1 MPQLGPGEVL
11 LKVNVA
17 SICGT
22 DVKVLHR
29 TLQGQ
34 PAGEFIMGHEYAG
47 TVAALGPGVN
57 EFQIGERVAVEV
69 HKGCD
74 RCENCIKGWYTSC
87 LNYGDLAKGHRAKGL
102 TCDGGFAEYAVNH
115 INTLYR
121 LPDNLTLEQACMVTT
136 AASPLWAIDL
146 MGGYVAGETVLVLGP
161 GPIGLIA
168 VQLCKALGAERVILS
183 GTRDSRLEI
192 GKQYGADFTINVRK
206 ENLADRVREITQGK
220 GADSVLECAGGPTSM
235 QEALENVKRGG
246 RIGVVAWYTGPVADG
261 YESRGSEQR
270 PHLRGTRRG
279 WNELR
284 PLASSHERGQDRGR
298 PDHHSSLHAGSD
310 SRSVPDL
317 RRADRQC
324 VEGDHP
330 HLRPSLKNPGSSIL
344 RRRNRRT
351 VIGADSGLL
360 TALALGAFAWDHAP
374 RRTLVIGM
382 PVTPQNC
389 LTSAS
394 SGAKDLGYFEEE
406 GINVDFAQF
415 ESSLQALRGGV
426 AGGLDILGAS
436 SEPVI
441 TAISRGAKIRSIFSY
456 AHRLTVVMAAQENIR
471 RPADLRGK
479 NLGIQEVGAFRE
491 VMTRAVLHS
500 AGLTPQDVITFP
512 CERRLIAALT
522 ANMIDRPSCTSTKRT
537 WRGQKEASLNSLV
550 RLGRSF
556 QLLLFGMIS
565 TS

>member
-1 MPQLGPGEVL
+1 MLIPTTMNAVVLHDAEDMRVEGRSVPELGPGEVL

-57 EFQIGERVAVEV
+57 EFEIGERVAVEV

-121 LPDNLTLEQACMVTT
+121 LPDNLTFEQACMVTT

-192 GKQYGADFTINVRK
+192 GQQHGADFTINVRN

-246 RIGVVAWYTGPVADG
+246 RIGVVAWYTGPVQMDMNLAVRSNVRI
-261 YESRGSEQR
+261 YAARGE
-270 PHLRGTRRG
+270 GG
-279 WNELR
+279 MNC
-284 PLASSHERGQDRGR
+284 GR
-298 PDHHSSLHAGSD
+298 S
-310 SRSVPDL
+310 
-317 RRADRQC
+317 
-324 VEGDHP
+324 
-330 HLRPSLKNPGSSIL
+330 
-344 RRRNRRT
+344 
-351 VIGADSGLL
+351 
-360 TALALGAFAWDHAP
+360 LALMSAGKIAADPIITHHF
-374 RRTLVIGM
+374 TLDQIH
-382 PVTPQNC
+382 
-389 LTSAS
+389 
-394 SGAKDLGYFEEE
+394 E
-406 GINVDFAQF
+406 
-415 ESSLQALRGGV
+415 
-426 AGGLDILGAS
+426 
-436 SEPVI
+436 
-441 TAISRGAKIRSIFSY
+441 
-456 AHRLTVVMAAQENIR
+456 
-471 RPADLRGK
+471 
-479 NLGIQEVGAFRE
+479 AFRTYVE
-491 VMTRAVLHS
+491 RIDNALKV
-500 AGLTPQDVITFP
+500 VIH
-512 CERRLIAALT
+512 I
-522 ANMIDRPSCTSTKRT
+522 
-537 WRGQKEASLNSLV
+537 
-550 RLGRSF
+550 
-556 QLLLFGMIS
+556 
-565 TS
+565 

>member
-1 MPQLGPGEVL
+1 MSIPTTMSAVVLHDADDMRVEERSVPELGPGEVL

-57 EFQIGERVAVEV
+57 EFEIGERVAVEV

-121 LPDNLTLEQACMVTT
+121 LPDNLTFEQACMVTT

-192 GKQYGADFTINVRK
+192 GQQHGADFTINVRN

-246 RIGVVAWYTGPVADG
+246 RIGVVAWYTGPVQMDMNLAVRSNVRI
-261 YESRGSEQR
+261 YAARGE
-270 PHLRGTRRG
+270 GG
-279 WNELR
+279 MNC
-284 PLASSHERGQDRGR
+284 GR
-298 PDHHSSLHAGSD
+298 S
-310 SRSVPDL
+310 
-317 RRADRQC
+317 
-324 VEGDHP
+324 
-330 HLRPSLKNPGSSIL
+330 
-344 RRRNRRT
+344 
-351 VIGADSGLL
+351 
-360 TALALGAFAWDHAP
+360 LALMSAGKIAADPIITHHF
-374 RRTLVIGM
+374 TLDQIH
-382 PVTPQNC
+382 
-389 LTSAS
+389 
-394 SGAKDLGYFEEE
+394 E
-406 GINVDFAQF
+406 
-415 ESSLQALRGGV
+415 
-426 AGGLDILGAS
+426 
-436 SEPVI
+436 
-441 TAISRGAKIRSIFSY
+441 
-456 AHRLTVVMAAQENIR
+456 
-471 RPADLRGK
+471 
-479 NLGIQEVGAFRE
+479 AFRTYVE
-491 VMTRAVLHS
+491 RIDNALKV
-500 AGLTPQDVITFP
+500 VIH
-512 CERRLIAALT
+512 I
-522 ANMIDRPSCTSTKRT
+522 
-537 WRGQKEASLNSLV
+537 
-550 RLGRSF
+550 
-556 QLLLFGMIS
+556 
-565 TS
+565 

>member
-1 MPQLGPGEVL
+1 MLIPTTMNAVVLHDADDMRVKERSVPQLGHGEVL

-57 EFQIGERVAVEV
+57 EFKIGERVAVEV

-121 LPDNLTLEQACMVTT
+121 LPDNLTFEQACMVTT

-146 MGGYVAGETVLVLGP
+146 MGGYLAGETVLVLGP

-183 GTRDSRLEI
+183 GTRDARLEI
-192 GKQYGADFTINVRK
+192 GKQHGADFTINVRK

-246 RIGVVAWYTGPVADG
+246 RIGVVAWYAGPVQMDMNLAVRSNVRI
-261 YESRGSEQR
+261 YAARGE
-270 PHLRGTRRG
+270 GG
-279 WNELR
+279 MNC
-284 PLASSHERGQDRGR
+284 GR
-298 PDHHSSLHAGSD
+298 S
-310 SRSVPDL
+310 
-317 RRADRQC
+317 
-324 VEGDHP
+324 
-330 HLRPSLKNPGSSIL
+330 
-344 RRRNRRT
+344 
-351 VIGADSGLL
+351 
-360 TALALGAFAWDHAP
+360 LALMSAGKIAADPIITHHFTLDH
-374 RRTLVIGM
+374 IH
-382 PVTPQNC
+382 
-389 LTSAS
+389 
-394 SGAKDLGYFEEE
+394 E
-406 GINVDFAQF
+406 
-415 ESSLQALRGGV
+415 
-426 AGGLDILGAS
+426 
-436 SEPVI
+436 
-441 TAISRGAKIRSIFSY
+441 
-456 AHRLTVVMAAQENIR
+456 
-471 RPADLRGK
+471 
-479 NLGIQEVGAFRE
+479 AFRTYVE
-491 VMTRAVLHS
+491 RIDNALK
-500 AGLTPQDVITFP
+500 VI
-512 CERRLIAALT
+512 IH
-522 ANMIDRPSCTSTKRT
+522 I
-537 WRGQKEASLNSLV
+537 
-550 RLGRSF
+550 
-556 QLLLFGMIS
+556 
-565 TS
+565 